1 MDEKTTEARD
11 ILDYMLFHNVY
22 NMPERDPWE
31 VTFEGDNYVMWNM
44 DTDELF
50 HFRVTIEEHEWDSTE
65 ARESQEWD
73 V

>member
-1 MDEKTTEARD
+1 MDEKTEEARN

-31 VTFEGDNYVMWNM
+31 VTFEGDNYVMWNT

-50 HFRVTIEEHEWDSTE
+50 HFVVEIRAEEWDSTQ
-65 ARESQEWD
+65 ARKDQEWD